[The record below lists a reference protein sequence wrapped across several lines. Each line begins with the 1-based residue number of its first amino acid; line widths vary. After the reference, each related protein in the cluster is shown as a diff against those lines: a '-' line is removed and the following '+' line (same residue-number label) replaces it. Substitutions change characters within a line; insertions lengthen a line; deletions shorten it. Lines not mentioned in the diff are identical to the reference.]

1 MAKSCGGPVRSP
13 ATSGISVAIDFE
25 PPPGKL
31 DLIFDPLAEYG
42 AIIFDRH
49 ERRFTL
55 TFEES
60 EDADD
65 FLRELLGRGVR
76 LQDYLA

>member
-1 MAKSCGGPVRSP
+1 MRAIHHYGR
-13 ATSGISVAIDFE
+13 VAINFE
-25 PPPGKL
+25 PAPGKL
-31 DLIFDPLAEYG
+31 DLVFELLAEYG

-55 TFEES
+55 TFKDS
-60 EDADD
+60 DDADD
-65 FLRELLGRGVR
+65 FLCELFGHRVR

>member
-1 MAKSCGGPVRSP
+1 MRAIHHYGR
-13 ATSGISVAIDFE
+13 VAIDFE

-31 DLIFDPLAEYG
+31 DLVFEQLAEYG

-55 TFEES
+55 TFEE
-60 EDADD
+60 
-65 FLRELLGRGVR
+65 
-76 LQDYLA
+76 